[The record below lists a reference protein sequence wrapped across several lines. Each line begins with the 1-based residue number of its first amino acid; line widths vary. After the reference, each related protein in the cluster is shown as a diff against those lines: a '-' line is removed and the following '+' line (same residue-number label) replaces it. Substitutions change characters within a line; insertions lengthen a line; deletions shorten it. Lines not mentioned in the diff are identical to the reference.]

1 MKKSWMIL
9 GSAVLSLS
17 LTGCGGDDNARGDDN
32 NNGAKVQSNEVR
44 PIANNRNNNR
54 TLRISDRAERQ
65 VERLDQVDDAHVI
78 ISNNNAYVTVRLANN
93 QNNNNNANNG
103 NNRNAR
109 TSMDNGDNGN
119 ARPIMDNGT
128 VNQDGNDGMING
140 RGDAGNGSR
149 DNKTSD
155 PGLGNGGNLRG
166 DDNNNNNIFGIGN
179 GDNNN
184 NNGNNNNNDNN
195 ILGIGNGDNNN
206 NGNNN
211 NNNNNNNE
219 NNNNNALGTKEGNQY
234 SKVSNRFEQNIA
246 DQVRKA
252 DNKIHKVYVS
262 VDPNLYNRMNTY
274 ANDIRTNGNRDGL
287 FEDFNATVNDFF
299 GRNNGRN
306 ND

>member
-17 LTGCGGDDNARGDDN
+17 LTGCGGDDNAGGVNN
-32 NNGAKVQSNEVR
+32 NNGASVQSNEVR
-44 PIANNRNNNR
+44 PIANNRNDNR
-54 TLRISDRAERQ
+54 TLRISDRAEKQ

-78 ISNNNAYVTVRLANN
+78 ISNNNAYVTVRLAND

-119 ARPIMDNGT
+119 ARPIMDDRDNRNARTIIDNGT

-140 RGDAGNGSR
+140 RGDAGNGNR

-155 PGLGNGGNLRG
+155 PGIGNGRNLG
-166 DDNNNNNIFGIGN
+166 ADDNNNNNIFGIGN

-184 NNGNNNNNDNN
+184 NGNNNNR
-195 ILGIGNGDNNN
+195 
-206 NGNNN
+206 
-211 NNNNNNNE
+211 
-219 NNNNNALGTKEGNQY
+219 NNNNAIGTKEGNQY

>member
-1 MKKSWMIL
+1 MIV

-17 LTGCGGDDNARGDDN
+17 LTGCGGDDNASGVDN
-32 NNGAKVQSNEVR
+32 NNGVSVQSNEVR

-54 TLRISDRAERQ
+54 TLRISDRAEKQ

-93 QNNNNNANNG
+93 QSNNNNANNG

-119 ARPIMDNGT
+119 ARPIMDNGDNRNARTIIDNGT

-140 RGDAGNGSR
+140 RGDAGNGNR

-155 PGLGNGGNLRG
+155 PRIGNGGNLG
-166 DDNNNNNIFGIGN
+166 ADDNNNAI
-179 GDNNN
+179 
-184 NNGNNNNNDNN
+184 
-195 ILGIGNGDNNN
+195 
-206 NGNNN
+206 
-211 NNNNNNNE
+211 
-219 NNNNNALGTKEGNQY
+219 GTKEGNQY

-274 ANDIRTNGNRDGL
+274 ADDIRTNGNRDGL
-287 FEDFNATVNDFF
+287 FEDFNVTVNDFF
-299 GRNNGRN
+299 GRNN
-306 ND
+306 D

>member
-17 LTGCGGDDNARGDDN
+17 LTGCGGDDNAGGVNNNDN
-32 NNGAKVQSNEVR
+32 NNGASVQSNEVR

-54 TLRISDRAERQ
+54 TLRISDRAEKQ

-78 ISNNNAYVTVRLANN
+78 ISNNNAYVTVRLANK

-119 ARPIMDNGT
+119 ARPIIDNGNNRNAKTIIDNGT

-140 RGDAGNGSR
+140 RGDAGNGNR

-155 PGLGNGGNLRG
+155 PGIGNGGNLG
-166 DDNNNNNIFGIGN
+166 VDDNNNNNIFGIGN

-184 NNGNNNNNDNN
+184 NGNNNNNT
-195 ILGIGNGDNNN
+195 I
-206 NGNNN
+206 
-211 NNNNNNNE
+211 
-219 NNNNNALGTKEGNQY
+219 GTKEEDQY

-252 DNKIHKVYVS
+252 DSKIHKVYVS

-287 FEDFNATVNDFF
+287 FEDFNTTVNDFF
-299 GRNNGRN
+299 GRNN
-306 ND
+306 D

>member
-1 MKKSWMIL
+1 MIV

-17 LTGCGGDDNARGDDN
+17 LTGCGGDDNAGGVNNNDN
-32 NNGAKVQSNEVR
+32 NNGASVQSNEVR
-44 PIANNRNNNR
+44 PIANNRNNDR
-54 TLRISDRAERQ
+54 TLRISDRAEKQ

-109 TSMDNGDNGN
+109 TSMDNRDNGN
-119 ARPIMDNGT
+119 ARPIIDNGNNRNATTIIDNGT

-140 RGDAGNGSR
+140 RGDAGNGNR

-155 PGLGNGGNLRG
+155 PRIGNGGNLG
-166 DDNNNNNIFGIGN
+166 ADDNNNNTF
-179 GDNNN
+179 
-184 NNGNNNNNDNN
+184 
-195 ILGIGNGDNNN
+195 GIGNGDNNN

-211 NNNNNNNE
+211 NN
-219 NNNNNALGTKEGNQY
+219 AIGTREGNQY